1 MAEKDYDYDHEKVSY
16 DDLVEILSC
25 GREIE
30 FIFNETK
37 YSITHIS
44 EGFSLCR
51 YNTYETQDFR
61 CYKELLE
68 KARIDGRRLV
78 EIWKD
83 VRVEDIA

>member
-1 MAEKDYDYDHEKVSY
+1 MGGKDYDYDHEKVSY

-30 FIFNETK
+30 IIFKATK
-37 YSITHIS
+37 YSITHVPK
-44 EGFSLCR
+44 GFSLCR
-51 YNTYETQDFR
+51 YNPYEIQDFR

-68 KARIDGRRLV
+68 KARIDGRRIV